1 MHMQPIIFSEGDTK
15 SFESILRESM
25 QAPIKHFEIELATIR
40 TGRATVSLI
49 ENIKAECYGQLMSLK
64 ELATLSAPDARLL
77 TIQPWDKS
85 IIQNIEK
92 AIQASDLG
100 VNPLNDGELIRLQ
113 FPMISSE
120 RREEL
125 IKTLGKKTEECRISI
140 RNVRKNA
147 HNQLRDAEKNKLIS
161 EDFAMK
167 LNQSLQ
173 KVTDEFIKQA
183 DDIHKRKEAEL
194 IKV

>member
-1 MHMQPIIFSEGDTK
+1 MQPIIFSEGDTK